1 MKQKA
6 FPEFKSKKALL
17 NTFFFL
23 VVSCTQ
29 NGFEPKTSSSTLSYG
44 RRKGDA
50 KQDCKI
56 RRKCKRKNLCFTA
69 LECLESPPS

>member
-23 VVSCTQ
+23 VVSYTQ
-29 NGFEPKTSSSTLSYG
+29 NGFWTQNFTLHPFLWKEEVSCKTGLQN
-44 RRKGDA
+44 K
-50 KQDCKI
+50 KKM
-56 RRKCKRKNLCFTA
+56 
-69 LECLESPPS
+69 